1 MTNETSSSHQEAT
14 SNTGEEIQS
23 VAVIDIG
30 TSSIR
35 MAVAEINSYG
45 DVHILD
51 SFSQAVSLGKDT
63 FSKGIIRKGTI
74 EECVD
79 ILKSYRRILSE
90 YQISNT
96 QNIRVVATSAV
107 REASNRL
114 AFVDRIFSATGFD
127 VEPLDE
133 AETNRITYLGVSRQ
147 LTDEPSLATKNT
159 VITEIG
165 GGSTELLAV
174 QNGNV
179 TFAHSYRL
187 GSLRLRT
194 MFDASQTPAETARH
208 IMENQVTRVVEQIS
222 HHLMQKENVELI
234 ALGGDVRFALSQIC
248 PASPAHGLRRLDLR
262 DLKEFAERILKLSID
277 EIVLK
282 YQITFPD
289 AETLAPALLAYV
301 KLAERLHVKQ
311 VLVSNVNLRDG
322 LLEEMATKGVWTDE
336 FREQIVRS
344 AIDLGHKFDFD
355 ITHAKHVANL
365 SQILFRELQEEHQ
378 LEERYELILYIA
390 ALLHE
395 IGMFISVGGYHKHS
409 MYLIQNSELFGLSK
423 QALKFVSLI
432 ARYHRRASPKPS
444 HTGYASLNREGRV
457 AVSKLSAILR
467 VAVALDESHS
477 QRVKEVSCRREK
489 NRLVVLLKNL
499 DDISL
504 EQLAL
509 NRTSSLFEEIFGLQ
523 VLLRQV
529 S

>member
-1 MTNETSSSHQEAT
+1 MTNETSIQQNEQNP
-14 SNTGEEIQS
+14 NTLDEVKA

-35 MAVAEINSYG
+35 MAVAEIDANE

-63 FSKGIIRKGTI
+63 FSKGVIRKGTI
-74 EECVD
+74 EACVD
-79 ILKSYRRILSE
+79 VLKSYRRILNE
-90 YQISNT
+90 YQINNT
-96 QNIRVVATSAV
+96 KNIRVIATSAV

-114 AFVDRIFSATGFD
+114 AFIDRIFSATGFD

-133 AETNRITYLGVSRQ
+133 AETNRITYLGVSKQ
-147 LTDEPSLATKNT
+147 LSEDPALASVNT

-194 MFDASQTPAETARH
+194 MFDAAQTPIETSRH
-208 IMENQVTRVVEQIS
+208 LMENQINRVVEQIS
-222 HHLMQKENVELI
+222 HHLWEEGSSELI
-234 ALGGDVRFALSQIC
+234 ALGGDVRFALSQIN
-248 PASPAHGLRRLDLR
+248 PNAPSHGLSKLSVAE
-262 DLKEFAERILKLSID
+262 LKDFTGRILRQSVD

-282 YQITFPD
+282 YQLRFPE

-301 KLAERLHVKQ
+301 KLAERLQVKYI
-311 VLVSNVNLRDG
+311 LVSNVNLRDG
-322 LLEEMATKGVWTDE
+322 LLKEMSSGGVWTAE

-355 ITHAKHVANL
+355 IDHAQHVAKL
-365 SQILFRELQEEHQ
+365 SQILFHELQEEHQ

-395 IGMFISVGGYHKHS
+395 TGLFISVGGYHKHS
-409 MYLIQNSELFGLSK
+409 MYIIQNSELFGLGK
-423 QALKFVSLI
+423 QAVKFISLI

-457 AVSKLSAILR
+457 TVSKLSAILR

-477 QRVKEVSCRREK
+477 QRVKDISCHREK
-489 NRLVVLLKNL
+489 NRLVVLVKNV

-509 NRTSSLFEEIFGLQ
+509 DRTSSLFEEIFGLQ
-523 VLLRQV
+523 VLLRQGI
-529 S
+529 